1 MLGNQ
6 PSRAL
11 TTQAGLPIPCGPKDA
26 KTTRLGNSLNKTSL
40 LDHAILMIGAI
51 VMTGPI
57 VVLGWQLVA
66 SVGVEQLGALFTNL
80 WVNGVS
86 SNAIS
91 AGAMLWNS
99 LVVAIGVAI
108 LKCVV
113 SMLAAYA
120 LVFFRLRL
128 SNLIFGAIL
137 LAMFFPIESRM
148 LPTFAVTS
156 DLGLLNSYAGMILPV
171 TASGLGVLVL
181 NQFLRQIPVEL
192 MEAARMDG
200 AGPMRFFR
208 DTVLPLSLPMIAALF
223 AILFVFG
230 WNQYAWPIIITT
242 TSLTHSTLVSGMTY
256 AGVGSP
262 SGMALALMALG
273 PPAIVL
279 LLVQRQLVRTLTAGI
294 H

>member
-1 MLGNQ
+1 
-6 PSRAL
+6 
-11 TTQAGLPIPCGPKDA
+11 
-26 KTTRLGNSLNKTSL
+26 
-40 LDHAILMIGAI
+40 MIGAV

-80 WVNGVS
+80 WINGVS

-108 LKCVV
+108 LKCAV

-120 LVFFRLRL
+120 LVFFRLRWN
-128 SNLIFGAIL
+128 NLIFGAIL
-137 LAMFFPIESRM
+137 LALFFPIESRM

-200 AGPMRFFR
+200 ARPMRFFR

-273 PPAIVL
+273 PPAIIL